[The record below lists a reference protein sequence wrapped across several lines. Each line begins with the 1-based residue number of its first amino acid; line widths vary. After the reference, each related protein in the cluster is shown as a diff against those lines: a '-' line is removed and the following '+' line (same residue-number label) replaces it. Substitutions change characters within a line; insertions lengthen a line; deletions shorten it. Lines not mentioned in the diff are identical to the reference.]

1 MGEGKQ
7 DGSRMIAACE
17 STLMHAASTRKRAY
31 HFLPM
36 SLNASKHLSIS
47 CVLCRA
53 EICTLMRASPVG
65 RGKGGRGTED
75 IRLPTHPTRK
85 SFKYVVLVI

>member
-7 DGSRMIAACE
+7 DGSRMIVACE

-65 RGKGGRGTED
+65 RGKGEGERKISD
-75 IRLPTHPTRK
+75 SPPTQPINP
-85 SFKYVVLVI
+85 SSM